1 MNTETRIVDP
11 SEFVREMERHW
22 TENLHNVPSEPLR
35 LVWNQLA
42 GAFNFHI
49 ESDSIP
55 TMRKTWTILQPP
67 TGSGKTQ
74 GTMVYCSMLSRFTDE
89 QHPGIL
95 IVTRLIDECNQLAQ
109 EINSFGERETAIAFH
124 SDTKDIGITELW
136 LYPVLVITHKA
147 YEMALDTLNKGESS
161 RLDRWSFFH
170 DYLKK
175 DRKRKLVVIDEC
187 LDIVEENKV
196 TLDALNAAKGKIT
209 SELRRQFPKE
219 TEAVDEVIELLEVMA
234 GAPSPQREK
243 LLKEH
248 PKIAAGKP
256 LDFTEFRRAFLGK
269 CEDREL
275 LDKDY
280 LRELDQR
287 LKALHHLFRAYAYY
301 ARIEGKD
308 TLSTARLLVPD
319 DIKGAA
325 VLDATAS
332 SNLIY
337 ELFDQAF
344 VITPPQGSRRYENVT
359 LHASIDHK
367 TGKRYMV
374 EHAKALSG
382 EFLSALEDELSPDR
396 KCLVVTHK
404 DVESP
409 LKAFKPQFDME
420 TTHWGKHTGSNEWK
434 DCDACAVFG
443 LPWWN
448 PTRSANTYFACQG
461 PDDSILNGDKTFKN
475 HTNIRQAI
483 ETGQIVVD
491 IVQAINRVRSRRVI
505 DTQGNC
511 EPVDVYLL
519 LPKGD
524 RSREILKGIKK
535 EMPGVKIV
543 DWEYKGQR
551 HKIKK
556 SRYAEALVTYW
567 ENMEPGACLA
577 VGHVRNV
584 IGMGL
589 TQLRKLIK
597 EAQIPF
603 SALRGEMGRIGV
615 EYIVRREGKKYK
627 AYFLKA

>member
-1 MNTETRIVDP
+1 MSTETRIINP
-11 SEFVREMERHW
+11 SEFVEQMERHW
-22 TENLHNVPSEPLR
+22 TETLHNVPSEPLR
-35 LVWNQLA
+35 LVWRQL
-42 GAFNFHI
+42 GETLNFHL
-49 ESDSIP
+49 EFDSNP

-74 GTMVYCSMLSRFTDE
+74 GTMLYCAMFSRFTDE
-89 QHPGIL
+89 EHPGVL
-95 IVTRLIDECNQLAQ
+95 IVTRLKDECDQLAR
-109 EINSFGERETAIAFH
+109 EINSFGDRETAIAFH

-136 LYPVLVITHKA
+136 LHPVLVITHKA
-147 YEMALDTLNKGESS
+147 YEMALDILNKGESS

-170 DYLKK
+170 DYLTKG
-175 DRKRKLVVIDEC
+175 RKRKLVVIDEC
-187 LDIVEENKV
+187 LDIVEENRV
-196 TLDALNAAKGKIT
+196 TLDSLNAAKGEIT

-219 TEAVDEVIELLEVMA
+219 TEAVDEVIELLELMA
-234 GAPSPQREK
+234 GTPGPQRER
-243 LLKEH
+243 LLKKH
-248 PKIAAGKP
+248 PKIAAVES
-256 LDFTEFRRAFLGK
+256 LDFTEFRRAFLEK
-269 CEDREL
+269 CQDREL

-280 LRELDQR
+280 LRELDR
-287 LKALHHLFRAYAYY
+287 RFKALQHLFRHYAYY

-337 ELFDQAF
+337 ELFDRAF
-344 VITPPQGSRRYENVT
+344 VITPPEGSRRYDNVT
-359 LHASIDHK
+359 LHASIGHK
-367 TGKRYMV
+367 TGKRYMM
-374 EHAKALSG
+374 EHAKALSRK
-382 EFLSALEDELSPDR
+382 FLSALEDELSSDR

-409 LKAFKPQFDME
+409 LKAFNPQFGME

-461 PDDSILNGDKTFKN
+461 PDDAILNGDKSFKN
-475 HTNIRQAI
+475 HTNIRQAL

-491 IVQAINRVRSRRVI
+491 IVQAINRIRSRRVI
-505 DTQGNC
+505 DSQGNC
-511 EPVDVYLL
+511 EPVDVFLL

-524 RSREILKGIKK
+524 RSQEILKGITK

-551 HKIKK
+551 HKIRK
-556 SRYAEALVTYW
+556 SGYGEALITFW

-577 VGHVRNV
+577 VGHIRNV
-584 IGMGL
+584 IGVGSRQMKNL
-589 TQLRKLIK
+589 LRD
-597 EAQIPF
+597 AQISF
-603 SALRGEMGRIGV
+603 SALGQAMERTGV
-615 EYIVRREGKKYK
+615 QYTVRREGKRYN